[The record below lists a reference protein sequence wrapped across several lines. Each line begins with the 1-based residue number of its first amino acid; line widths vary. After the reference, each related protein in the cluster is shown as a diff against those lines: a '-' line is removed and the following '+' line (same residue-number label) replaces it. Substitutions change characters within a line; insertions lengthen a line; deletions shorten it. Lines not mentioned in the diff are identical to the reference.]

1 MDARD
6 FDALT
11 ELPLAGIDERLQRY
25 RLQTPRAEEAM
36 RQSLGRYGQLSPI
49 VVCWHEEVP
58 VLIDGFK
65 RLRAARKLKG
75 MTHLQAR
82 LLPLDEQAT
91 ETLLQSGRPI
101 LHGTLEWSFTATG
114 SQSGS

>member
-1 MDARD
+1 MDALD
-6 FDALT
+6 FDAIR
-11 ELPLAGIDERLQRY
+11 ELALEGIDERLQRY

-75 MTHLQAR
+75 MTSLQAR
-82 LLPLDEQAT
+82 VLPR
-91 ETLLQSGRPI
+91 GRARSESRH
-101 LHGTLEWSFTATG
+101 L
-114 SQSGS
+114 